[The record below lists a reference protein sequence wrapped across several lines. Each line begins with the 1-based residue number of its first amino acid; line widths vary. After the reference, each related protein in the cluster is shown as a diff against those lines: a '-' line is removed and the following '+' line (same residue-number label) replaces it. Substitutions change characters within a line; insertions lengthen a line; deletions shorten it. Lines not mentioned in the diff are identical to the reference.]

1 MQEMQIPQ
9 NLEWNP
15 SGLGGIY
22 SEKIHLSSTST
33 ALGDNVIIEIL
44 PQDDSKN
51 KIGNIILPEKTTLNM
66 DMLKGRISSIGPDAK
81 KMGLSEG
88 DIILY
93 DKWSAYYKPP
103 ETPSTFIITNIE
115 NIICKVKQEN

>member
-9 NLEWNP
+9 NLEFNP

-22 SEKIHLSSTST
+22 SDKIHLTSTSR
-33 ALGDNVIIEIL
+33 ALGDHVIIEIL

-51 KIGNIILPEKTTLNM
+51 KVGNIILPEKSTLNM
-66 DMLKGRISSIGPDAK
+66 DMLKGRISSIGANAS
-81 KMGLSEG
+81 KMGLSVG

-103 ETPSTFIITNIE
+103 ESPGTYIITEIE
-115 NIICKVKQEN
+115 NIICKVKEN

>member
-1 MQEMQIPQ
+1 MQEIEIPQ
-9 NLEWNP
+9 NLDFNP

-22 SEKIHLSSTST
+22 SDKIHLNPKSR
-33 ALGDNVIIEIL
+33 ALSDNVIIEIL
-44 PQDDSKN
+44 PQDNSKN
-51 KIGNIILPEKTTLNM
+51 KVGNIILPEKTTLNM
-66 DMLKGRISSIGPDAK
+66 DMLKGRISSLGPEAK
-81 KMGLSEG
+81 RMGLKTG

-103 ETPSTFIITNIE
+103 ETPGTFIITKIE